1 MIALMDEKASSTKD
15 MPDRWVKVGSD
26 RATHDGDI
34 VSPGG
39 DWREFVIF
47 GAEENGPPDPDVAK
61 FLPKTTSLLEELLP
75 GAVKM
80 AKLGAGEI
88 IFSALAP
95 GTRLLPHC
103 AASNVRLT
111 CHLGLVVPQGA
122 RIRVGPEWGGWEEGK
137 CMFFDDSYEHE
148 IVHDG
153 DQMRIVL
160 LIRFWHPELPE
171 DRWLPTL
178 NDGMDL
184 YTRLHS
190 KRLTPPM
197 NAAVAQ
203 LVMEPM
209 QKLAAHLGVRPDT
222 DPASLLR
229 KDATDLTAKT
239 G

>member
-1 MIALMDEKASSTKD
+1 
-15 MPDRWVKVGSD
+15 
-26 RATHDGDI
+26 
-34 VSPGG
+34 
-39 DWREFVIF
+39 
-47 GAEENGPPDPDVAK
+47 
-61 FLPKTTSLLEELLP
+61 
-75 GAVKM
+75 
-80 AKLGAGEI
+80 
-88 IFSALAP
+88 
-95 GTRLLPHC
+95 
-103 AASNVRLT
+103 
-111 CHLGLVVPQGA
+111 
-122 RIRVGPEWGGWEEGK
+122 
-137 CMFFDDSYEHE
+137 MFFDDSYEHE

-184 YTRLHS
+184 YTRLHR

-229 KDATDLTAKT
+229 QDATDLTAKT